1 MISNVNIRAYI
12 KEIAYYVPEKVEV
25 NPQNRLTKK
34 TGILSRHIC
43 GENEIASDLAIK
55 ACEKL
60 FTKDVDKVKVE
71 YLLYCTQSPDYF
83 LPTTACILQDKLG
96 LVETCGAM
104 DFNLGCSGYVYGL
117 SLAKG
122 LIESGQVKNVLLVTS
137 ETYSKYINSQDS
149 TVKPLFGDGASA
161 TFIEAVDTDKDG
173 IYGFVFGT
181 RGSGYDKLI
190 VPVGGMRNRFG
201 NTPVENYEDDFGA
214 KRTNY
219 DLYMDGG
226 AITEFAMDVVPD
238 CVGQVLQN
246 SGLRKNEIDYYV
258 FHQANKFMLNYLQ
271 QSCGLEN
278 GHFWNDVA
286 NYGNT
291 VSSSI
296 PIALSDLLITNQLL
310 SLDKV
315 LLCGFGVGL
324 SWGGCVVDLSKVKL
338 AGII

>member
-1 MISNVNIRAYI
+1 MCKAYI
-12 KEIAYYVPEKVEV
+12 KQIAYYVPEKVEV

-55 ACEKL
+55 ACKKL
-60 FTKDVDKVKVE
+60 FAKGVDKAKVE

-96 LVETCGAM
+96 LPETCGAM
-104 DFNLGCSGYVYGL
+104 DFNLGCSGYIYGL

-122 LIESGQVKNVLLVTS
+122 LIESGQVKNVLLITS
-137 ETYSKYINSQDS
+137 ETYSKYINPQDS

-161 TFIEAVDTDKDG
+161 TFIETVDTDKEG
-173 IYGFVFGT
+173 MNGFVFGT

-201 NTPVENYEDDFGA
+201 STPLQNQEDAFGA

-219 DLYMDGG
+219 DLCMDGG
-226 AITEFAMDVVPD
+226 AITEFAMDVVPN
-238 CVGQVLQN
+238 CVEQVLRK
-246 SGLRKNEIDYYV
+246 SELRKNEIDYYV
-258 FHQANKFMLNYLQ
+258 FHQANKFMLEYLQ
-271 QSCGLEN
+271 QSCGLANE
-278 GHFWNDVA
+278 HFWNDVA

-296 PIALSDLLITNQLL
+296 PIALSDLLIRNHNF

-324 SWGGCVVDLSKVKL
+324 SWGGCVVKL
-338 AGII
+338 GD

>member
-1 MISNVNIRAYI
+1 MGKAYI
-12 KEIAYYVPEKVEV
+12 KQIAYYVPEKVEF

-60 FTKDVDKVKVE
+60 FLKGVDKAKVE

-83 LPTTACILQDKLG
+83 LPTTACILQGKLR
-96 LVETCGAM
+96 LSETCGAM
-104 DFNLGCSGYVYGL
+104 DFNLGCSGYIYGL
-117 SLAKG
+117 GLAKG
-122 LIESGQVKNVLLVTS
+122 LIESGQVKNVLLITS
-137 ETYSKYINSQDS
+137 ETYSKYINPEDS

-161 TFIEAVDTDKDG
+161 TFIEAVDTDKEEG
-173 IYGFVFGT
+173 MNGFVFGT
-181 RGSGYDKLI
+181 RGNGYDKLI

-201 NTPVENYEDDFGA
+201 KVTIENYEGVFGA

-219 DLYMDGG
+219 DLYMDGE

-238 CVGQVLQN
+238 CVEQVLQKT
-246 SGLRKNEIDYYV
+246 GLRKNEIDYYV

-271 QSCGLEN
+271 QSCGLEDE
-278 GHFWNDVA
+278 HFWNDVV

-291 VSSSI
+291 VSSSV
-296 PIALSDLLITNQLL
+296 PIALCDLLKQKKNLVL
-310 SLDKV
+310 RKV

-324 SWGGCVVDLSKVKL
+324 SWGGCVVGLERYK
-338 AGII
+338 I